1 MQVFTRFHK
10 VYWITI
16 WHIRSLLLT
25 FLALIVVNAAVIA
38 HVEKMSFA
46 NALYFA
52 FVTGLTLGYGDIVVN
67 TLAGRLFAILTGFV
81 GMLFSGL
88 TIAIAVYALR
98 KSFHDSHNL
107 TEREHGSS

>member
-1 MQVFTRFHK
+1 MEIFIRFHK
-10 VYWITI
+10 IYWMSI
-16 WHIRSLLLT
+16 WHLRSLLLV

-38 HVEKMSFA
+38 HVEKISFA

-67 TLAGRLFAILTGFV
+67 SLVGRLFAILTGFV

-98 KSFHDSHNL
+98 KSVHDSQNP
-107 TEREHGSS
+107 S